1 MAKSSKSLEDLPYD
15 KLKIIEVI
23 WIDAQ
28 EVGGIGWNDLDEILT
43 ESLKP
48 CPIMH
53 SVGIVLR
60 DCEDCVSLLSTVG
73 PSECSSMEK
82 IPRVW
87 IKRETVLRD
96 GISLAEFM
104 ENL

>member
-1 MAKSSKSLEDLPYD
+1 MAKSIKSPQDLPYD

-23 WIDAQ
+23 WVDAQ
-28 EVGGIGWNDLDEILT
+28 EFGTVGWNDIEEVLA

-53 SVGIVLR
+53 SVGFLLR
-60 DCEDCVSLLSTVG
+60 DHKNFVSLLSTVG

-96 GISLAEFM
+96 GISLADFM